1 MSLSQR
7 LLQLD
12 ARYSERLSIAENP
25 GLLRNFARFFA
36 HSGDSWFWLLGLAVL
51 WLVGN
56 EFWKLRAMV
65 MVAGILLTAVIVF
78 IIKFLVRRQRPEG
91 EWGAIYRK
99 TDPHS
104 FPSGH
109 STRAIMLAV
118 IAVGLGPAWFGFVL
132 AIWAPL
138 VVLARVAMGVHYLS
152 DVAAG
157 AVLGL
162 VIGLIILKSLTIFF
176 P

>member
-1 MSLSQR
+1 MSLRQR

-12 ARYSERLSIAENP
+12 AHYSERLSLAENP

-36 HSGDSWFWLLGLAVL
+36 HSGDSWFWILGLAVL
-51 WLVGN
+51 WFVGN
-56 EFWKLRAMV
+56 DFWKERAAIML
-65 MVAGILLTAVIVF
+65 AGILLTALIVF
-78 IIKFLVRRQRPEG
+78 TIKFSVRRRRPEG

-109 STRAIMLAV
+109 STRALMLSV
-118 IAVGLGPAWFGFVL
+118 IAVGLGPAWFGLML

-152 DVAAG
+152 DVIAG

-162 VIGLIILKSLTIFF
+162 VLGLIILRLAILI
-176 P
+176 